1 MNCSESTLVFPAG
14 HACFSGHFPS
24 NPIVPAVALLAE
36 LIREVEERTSKVVS
50 GVKNARFYSVLRP
63 DTVLSVAVEAPSPS
77 EDVVRVS
84 CRNGKSL
91 VIRASFFVSEV

>member
-1 MNCSESTLVFPAG
+1 MLVFPAG

-36 LIREVEERTSKVVS
+36 LVRDVEGRTGKVVS
-50 GVKNARFYSVLRP
+50 GVKGARFYSVLRP
-63 DTVLSVAVEAPSPS
+63 DAVLSVAMDAPSSS

-91 VIRASFFVSEV
+91 VVRASFLVSEV